1 MSALASLYFAAPL
14 FTHAER
20 RWNRE
25 LARALKRDGHLVWL
39 PQDKVEISCQTDVPS
54 ASSIFENALTGI
66 RQADV
71 VLAIIDGADPDS
83 GTAFECGYAH
93 ALGTPILTVRTDF
106 RRGGDD
112 PGANVNL
119 MLSQSASSFVVSAE
133 PPATDSVEILGQR
146 ILEILAKL
154 TKTL

>member
-1 MSALASLYFAAPL
+1 M
-14 FTHAER
+14 
-20 RWNRE
+20 
-25 LARALKRDGHLVWL
+25 RAFSQSRNDAVDLV
-39 PQDKVEISCQTDVPS
+39 
-54 ASSIFENALTGI
+54 A
-66 RQADV
+66 
-71 VLAIIDGADPDS
+71 IDGADPDS